1 MARSGAKPW
10 PKPEPEPEP
19 EPKPEPEPEPKREPE
34 LPGPKYRRQGWR
46 AHCACAVCA
55 LHPHRVRTVRAP
67 PAGLTAPRSSS
78 PPSQPLAALTA
89 SRSAVPPLQ
98 AVSIELR
105 NQPAF
110 CRDEDMDVL
119 VEAPALGR
127 APSPNP
133 EPEPNPHPNS

>member
-19 EPKPEPEPEPKREPE
+19 EPKPEPDPEPKRESE
-34 LPGPKYRRQGWR
+34 LPEPKYRRQGWR
-46 AHCACAVCA
+46 AHCS
-55 LHPHRVRTVRAP
+55 VRAASAP
-67 PAGLTAPRSSS
+67 HALRVCRAASWPHSPTQLLT
-78 PPSQPLAALTA
+78 ALTA

-110 CRDEDMDVL
+110 CRDEDMDVV

-127 APSPNP
+127 APSPHP
-133 EPEPNPHPNS
+133 DPEPNPHPNS

>member
-19 EPKPEPEPEPKREPE
+19 EPKPEPESEPKRESE
-34 LPGPKYRRQGWR
+34 LSEPKYRRQVGVR
-46 AHCACAVCA
+46 TAVCA
-55 LHPHRVRTVRAP
+55 LHLHCMRTVRAASRP
-67 PAGLTAPRSSS
+67 HSPAQLLT
-78 PPSQPLAALTA
+78 ALTA

-127 APSPNP
+127 APSPHP
-133 EPEPNPHPNS
+133 EPEPIPHPNS

>member
-19 EPKPEPEPEPKREPE
+19 EPKPEPDPEPKRGPE
-34 LPGPKYRRQGWR
+34 LPEPKYRRQGRR

-55 LHPHRVRTVRAP
+55 LHLHRVCTVCARHQLASQPRA
-67 PAGLTAPRSSS
+67 APRRHHSLSH
-78 PPSQPLAALTA
+78 P
-89 SRSAVPPLQ
+89 VPPLQ

-110 CRDEDMDVL
+110 CRDEDMDVV
-119 VEAPALGR
+119 VEAPAPGR
-127 APSPNP
+127 LPSPDP
-133 EPEPNPHPNS
+133 EPEPNPHPNA

>member
-19 EPKPEPEPEPKREPE
+19 EPKPEPEPEPKRESE
-34 LPGPKYRRQGWR
+34 LSEPKYRRQGWR
-46 AHCACAVCA
+46 AHCS
-55 LHPHRVRTVRAP
+55 VRA
-67 PAGLTAPRSSS
+67 ASAPRAHRARATSWPHS
-78 PPSQPLAALTA
+78 PAQLLTALTA

-127 APSPNP
+127 APSPHP

>member
-19 EPKPEPEPEPKREPE
+19 EPKPEPEPEPKRESE
-34 LPGPKYRRQGWR
+34 LSEPKYRRQGWR
-46 AHCACAVCA
+46 AHCSVRAASA
-55 LHPHRVRTVRAP
+55 PRAHRVCAP

-127 APSPNP
+127 APSPHP

>member
-1 MARSGAKPW
+1 MRATSW
-10 PKPEPEPEP
+10 P
-19 EPKPEPEPEPKREPE
+19 
-34 LPGPKYRRQGWR
+34 
-46 AHCACAVCA
+46 HS
-55 LHPHRVRTVRAP
+55 
-67 PAGLTAPRSSS
+67 PAQLLT
-78 PPSQPLAALTA
+78 ALTA

-127 APSPNP
+127 APSPHP

>member
-19 EPKPEPEPEPKREPE
+19 EPKPEPESEPKRESE
-34 LPGPKYRRQGWR
+34 LSEPKYRRQGWR
-46 AHCACAVCA
+46 AHCSVRAASA
-55 LHPHRVRTVRAP
+55 LHAHRARRQQASQPRAAPHRHAQL
-67 PAGLTAPRSSS
+67 LT
-78 PPSQPLAALTA
+78 ALTA

-127 APSPNP
+127 APSPHP
-133 EPEPNPHPNS
+133 EPEPIPHPNS